1 MEFPIATAKKEFS
14 KILRETQK
22 GPVIL
27 TRRGR
32 PDIVMLTYADYER
45 LRRLQAYQQLLK
57 IAEEMRGKGIR
68 VSELHEESRRDLEER
83 S

>member
-32 PDIVMLTYADYER
+32 PDIVMLSYADYER

-68 VSELHEESRRDLEER
+68 VSELHEESRHDLEER